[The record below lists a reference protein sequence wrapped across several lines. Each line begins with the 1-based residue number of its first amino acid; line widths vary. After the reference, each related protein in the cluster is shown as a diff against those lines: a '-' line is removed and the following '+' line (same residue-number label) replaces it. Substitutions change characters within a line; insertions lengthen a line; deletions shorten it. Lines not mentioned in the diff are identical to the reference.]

1 MDYSMIPGYVRKE
14 TSNTGYD
21 KLRIAPHHTTATG
34 DAVKSAI
41 DKFKE
46 QRALAI
52 QKKKEDD
59 EKKKKEE
66 EEKKKK

>member
-46 QRALAI
+46 QRA
-52 QKKKEDD
+52 
-59 EKKKKEE
+59 
-66 EEKKKK
+66 